1 MVILAKI
8 INKIKEKG
16 RIMKNKTGFLLIAI
30 LIFSCGLFAKQVEFD
45 SCKIIANNKLIQLR
59 KSNDFS
65 IIKSDKILDQ
75 NSENVL
81 FFVFELQPKGYIVT
95 TAERNLPP
103 IIAYS
108 FTANFYDEESGNIL
122 LNMLKIDIHLRLE
135 NIPNLPEEAISNRN
149 GSWLKM
155 LNENIENS
163 RFEQWPP
170 EGTTPT
176 GGWLLYNWSQTS
188 PYNNS
193 CPMDPVTGSRSV
205 AGCPAIAMA
214 QILNY
219 HRTTNCVS
227 FDDSDDYYHNF
238 QGRQYW
244 IDDDCLLH
252 DFLSFTEM
260 NVCLDTLAFHY
271 LYEIPVTN
279 TDKAALV
286 FACGVAAQQVYT
298 SQVSGTFGVN
308 QALQAFLKFNFDGVQ
323 LIDETTPD
331 FYEQIAQNIMD
342 ALPVHFAS
350 VTPAWDAG
358 HNFVVDGYNTDEYY
372 HLNMGWGGS
381 YNGWYLLPDEIPY
394 GLTVVEGAILDIVP
408 DLLPTGFITGQITLS
423 PAVVDTSFITVI
435 LQNLANEFILEIE
448 PDASG
453 TTDYEIEVPIGIY
466 SVTASYP
473 EYETISYDEIIV
485 DEQQF
490 TSVDFPL
497 CRMIPPT
504 DLVGELNGNDVAL
517 NWQHSQTRTFQY
529 FNIYRNINST
539 MFTLLDTT
547 DQLNY
552 VDYVNPP
559 QTLTYGYY
567 ITAIYSQDN
576 ESSASNEVYI
586 DFIVTSADNDIVHSE
601 FLGNYPNPFNP
612 TTTISFSIT
621 EPTEDAELILYNIKG
636 QKVKK
641 LIAFPNGGLGTR
653 DSVIWDGTDENNQA
667 VSSGIYFYQL
677 KIDGKLKATRK
688 CLLLK

>member
-1 MVILAKI
+1 
-8 INKIKEKG
+8 
-16 RIMKNKTGFLLIAI
+16 MKNKSKFLLIAI
-30 LIFSCGLFAKQVEFD
+30 LLFSYGLFAKQVDFD
-45 SCKIIANNKLIQLR
+45 SCKIIANNKLIQLGE
-59 KSNDFS
+59 SNVFS
-65 IIKSDKILDQ
+65 IIKSDEILHQ

-81 FFVFELQPKGYIVT
+81 FYVFKLQPKGYIVT
-95 TAERNLPP
+95 TAENDLPP
-103 IIAYS
+103 VIAYS
-108 FTANFYDEESGNIL
+108 FTSNFYDEESGNIL
-122 LNMLKIDIHLRLE
+122 LNILKTDIQLRLE
-135 NIPNLPEEAISNRN
+135 NISNLPEEIISIRN
-149 GSWLKM
+149 GSWKKM

-176 GGWLLYNWSQTS
+176 GGWLLNNWSQNS

-227 FDDSDDYYHNF
+227 FDDSDDYYHNYA
-238 QGRQYW
+238 GRQYW
-244 IDDDCLLH
+244 IDDDYLLH
-252 DFLSFTEM
+252 DFLSFPEM
-260 NVCLDTLAFHY
+260 NVCLDTLAYHY

-308 QALQAFLKFNFDGVQ
+308 QAYQAFLKFNFDDVQ

-331 FYEQIAQNIMD
+331 FYGQIAQNMMD

-358 HNFVVDGYNTDEYY
+358 HNFVIDGYNTDEYY

-394 GLTVVEGAILDIVP
+394 GLTVVEGAIVDIVP
-408 DLLPTGFITGQITLS
+408 DLLPTGFINGQITLS
-423 PAVVDTSFITVI
+423 PAVVDTLFITVTI
-435 LQNLANEFILEIE
+435 QNLADEYILEVE
-448 PDASG
+448 PDISG
-453 TTDYEIEVPIGIY
+453 TVNYEIEVPIGIY
-466 SVTASYP
+466 SVTASYL
-473 EYETISYDEIIV
+473 EYETISYDDIIV
-485 DEQQF
+485 DEQQS
-490 TSVDFPL
+490 TSVDFSL
-497 CRMIPPT
+497 YRMIPPT
-504 DLVGELNGNDVAL
+504 DLTGELNGNEVTL
-517 NWQHSQTRTFQY
+517 NWQHSRTRAFQY

-547 DQLNY
+547 SQLCY
-552 VDYVNPP
+552 VDYINPL
-559 QTLTYGYY
+559 QTLTYGYC
-567 ITAIYSQDN
+567 ITAKYSQDN

-586 DFIVTSADNDIVHSE
+586 DFIVTSAYNDIVHPELLS
-601 FLGNYPNPFNP
+601 NYPNPFNP
-612 TTTISFSIT
+612 ITTIFFNLT
-621 EPTEDAELILYNIKG
+621 AEDTEDAEILIYNIKG
-636 QKVKK
+636 QKIRQYSIFN
-641 LIAFPNGGLGTR
+641 LQSSI
-653 DSVIWDGTDENNQA
+653 IWDGTDENNQP

-677 KIDGKLKATRK
+677 KSGNYEKTRK
-688 CLLLK
+688 MLLMK

>member
-1 MVILAKI
+1 
-8 INKIKEKG
+8 
-16 RIMKNKTGFLLIAI
+16 MKNKTWFMLFTILL
-30 LIFSCGLFAKQVEFD
+30 FSFGLFAKQVGFD
-45 SCKIIANNKLIQLR
+45 SCKTIANNKLIQLG

-65 IIKSDKILDQ
+65 IITSDEILDQ
-75 NSENVL
+75 NSKNVL
-81 FFVFELQPKGYIVT
+81 FCVFELQPKGYIVT
-95 TAERNLPP
+95 TAENDLPP

-135 NIPNLPEEAISNRN
+135 NIPNLPEEVISNRN
-149 GSWLKM
+149 ESWLKM

-176 GGWLLYNWSQTS
+176 GGWLIYNWSQSS
-188 PYNNS
+188 PYNIF
-193 CPMDPVTGSRSV
+193 CPMDTVTGSRSV

-244 IDDDCLLH
+244 IDDDYLLH
-252 DFLSFTEM
+252 DFLSFPEM

-308 QALQAFLKFNFDGVQ
+308 QAHQAYLKFNFDGVQ
-323 LIDETTPD
+323 LIDETTPN
-331 FYEQIAQNIMD
+331 FYEQIAQNMMD

-350 VTPAWDAG
+350 VTPQWDAG

-394 GLTVVEGAILDIVP
+394 GLTVVEGAIVDIVP
-408 DLLPTGFITGQITLS
+408 DLLPTGFINGQITLT
-423 PAVVDTSFITVI
+423 PAVVDTLSITVTI
-435 LQNLANEFILEIE
+435 QNLADEYILEIE
-448 PDASG
+448 PDISG
-453 TTDYEIEVPIGIY
+453 TTFYNIAVPIGVY

-473 EYETISYDEIIV
+473 GYETISFDDIIV
-485 DEQQF
+485 DEQQY
-490 TSVDFPL
+490 TSVDFSL
-497 CRMIPPT
+497 CWMIPPT
-504 DLVGELNGNDVAL
+504 DLTGELTGTEITL
-517 NWQHSQTRTFQY
+517 NWQHSATRTFQY
-529 FNIYRNINST
+529 FNIYRNI
-539 MFTLLDTT
+539 
-547 DQLNY
+547 
-552 VDYVNPP
+552 
-559 QTLTYGYY
+559 
-567 ITAIYSQDN
+567 
-576 ESSASNEVYI
+576 
-586 DFIVTSADNDIVHSE
+586 
-601 FLGNYPNPFNP
+601 
-612 TTTISFSIT
+612 
-621 EPTEDAELILYNIKG
+621 K
-636 QKVKK
+636 
-641 LIAFPNGGLGTR
+641 
-653 DSVIWDGTDENNQA
+653 
-667 VSSGIYFYQL
+667 
-677 KIDGKLKATRK
+677 
-688 CLLLK
+688 

>member
-1 MVILAKI
+1 
-8 INKIKEKG
+8 
-16 RIMKNKTGFLLIAI
+16 MKNKTRFLLIAI
-30 LIFSCGLFAKQVEFD
+30 LLFSYGLFAEQVEFD
-45 SCKIIANNKLIQLR
+45 TCKIIANNKLIQLG

-65 IIKSDKILDQ
+65 IIKSDEILHQ
-75 NSENVL
+75 NSEIVL
-81 FFVFELQPKGYIVT
+81 FCVFELQPKGYIVT
-95 TAERNLPP
+95 SAENDLPP

-108 FTANFYDEESGNIL
+108 FTSSFYDEESGNIL
-122 LNMLKIDIHLRLE
+122 LNMLKTDIHLRLE
-135 NIPNLPEEAISNRN
+135 NIPDLPEEVISNRN
-149 GSWLKM
+149 ESWLKM

-176 GGWLLYNWSQTS
+176 GGWLLYNWSQSS

-214 QILNY
+214 QILDY
-219 HRTTNCVS
+219 HRTVNCVS
-227 FDDSDDYYHNF
+227 FDDSDDYYHNYA
-238 QGRQYW
+238 GRQYW
-244 IDDDCLLH
+244 IDDDYLLH
-252 DFLSFTEM
+252 DFLSFPEM

-271 LYEIPVTN
+271 LYEMPVTN

-308 QALQAFLKFNFDGVQ
+308 QAYQAFLKFNFDGVQ

-331 FYEQIAQNIMD
+331 FYEQIAQNMMD

-394 GLTVVEGAILDIVP
+394 GLTVVEGAIVDIVP
-408 DLLPTGFITGQITLS
+408 DPLPTGFINGQITLV
-423 PAVVDTSFITVI
+423 PAVVDTFFITVRI
-435 LQNLANEFILEIE
+435 QNLADEYILDIE
-448 PDASG
+448 PDISG
-453 TTDYEIEVPIGIY
+453 TTSFEIEVPIGIY

-473 EYETISYDEIIV
+473 EYETISNDDIIV
-485 DEQQF
+485 DEQQS
-490 TSVDFPL
+490 TSVDFSL
-497 CRMIPPT
+497 CWMIPPT
-504 DLVGELNGNDVAL
+504 DLVGELNSNEITL
-517 NWQHSQTRTFQY
+517 NWQHSQTRSFQY

-539 MFTLLDTT
+539 IFTLLDTT
-547 DQLNY
+547 SQLCY
-552 VDYVNPP
+552 ADYINPP
-559 QTLTYGYY
+559 QNLTYGYY
-567 ITAIYSQDN
+567 IIAIYSQNN

-586 DFIVTSADNDIVHSE
+586 DYIVTSADNDIVHSE

-612 TTTISFSIT
+612 TTTISFSLTTEIT
-621 EPTEDAELILYNIKG
+621 ELTELIIYNLKG
-636 QKVKK
+636 QKVKTLINDHFQKGDHSIIWNGDDESGK
-641 LIAFPNGGLGTR
+641 L
-653 DSVIWDGTDENNQA
+653 
-667 VSSGIYFYQL
+667 VSSGVYLYKLIVN
-677 KIDGKLKATRK
+677 GKTEAVKK